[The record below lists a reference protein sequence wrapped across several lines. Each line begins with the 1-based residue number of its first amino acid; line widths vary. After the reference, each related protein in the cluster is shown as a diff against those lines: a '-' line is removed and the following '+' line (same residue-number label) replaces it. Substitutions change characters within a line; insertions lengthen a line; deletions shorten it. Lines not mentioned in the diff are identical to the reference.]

1 MKDEAL
7 GRQLSPRMPTAMTTE
22 MTIWCC
28 GLTPGGRSGT
38 HVIWLTIHQ
47 QDSAS
52 FSRET
57 QQRHAL
63 SYLLAQTVGT
73 RISSGDGWNEA
84 TTTCMAQLPLQSTRL
99 NWSRMTC
106 NIGLTSFSMRLT
118 TPGLLRNLHQSTH
131 THTHTHTHTLRLQDD
146 VAATGRQS
154 VSHDATARHSDVT
167 QLPATLRMSSIRK

>member
-131 THTHTHTHTLRLQDD
+131 THTHTHTHWDCKMTLLQL
-146 VAATGRQS
+146 
-154 VSHDATARHSDVT
+154 DANLCHMTPLHVIVT
-167 QLPATLRMSSIRK
+167 SRSCLQRCGCQV